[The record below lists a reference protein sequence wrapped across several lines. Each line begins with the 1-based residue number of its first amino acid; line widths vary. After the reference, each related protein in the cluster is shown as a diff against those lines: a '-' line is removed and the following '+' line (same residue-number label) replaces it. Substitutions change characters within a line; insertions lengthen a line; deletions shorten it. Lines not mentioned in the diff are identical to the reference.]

1 MRAGGRSSIGY
12 NRARTVQAG
21 RTQTV
26 EKPIVLLVD
35 DNEATCTLISAI
47 LRADF
52 VVDVVNDGSE
62 AIAKLKSRDYSAVL
76 LDLLMPIVDGY
87 AVLDFLKE
95 ARPDLL
101 ARVLVVT
108 ASLSARHLERVRTYG
123 VCGVISKPFEVDA
136 LHSAVHHCA
145 GDGDAIALRRP
156 LLSGSVIFL
165 LGELLKKV

>member
-1 MRAGGRSSIGY
+1 M
-12 NRARTVQAG
+12 
-21 RTQTV
+21 

-52 VVDVVNDGSE
+52 AVEVVNDGSE

-95 ARPDLL
+95 TRTDLL
-101 ARVLVVT
+101 SRVLVVT
-108 ASLSARHLERVRTYG
+108 ASLSTRHMERVRDYG
-123 VCGVISKPFEVDA
+123 VCGVISKPFQVDA
-136 LHSAVHHCA
+136 LHSAVHHCV
-145 GDGDAIALRRP
+145 GDSDSAALRGP

-165 LGELLKKV
+165 VGEFLKKV